1 MKEEEL
7 RKSILEYNRILS
19 SINLILIS
27 YQNDIDD
34 IFKKI
39 KLLDYMESEYLFDE
53 LFYIQKLLSEI
64 KYKYKY
70 SFSKIFDDFIYF
82 FDRDDE
88 YSRKFLYKKLR
99 ESTDPGMNMIF
110 FKTLEDS

>member
-7 RKSILEYNRILS
+7 RKNILEYNRILS

-27 YQNDIDD
+27 YQDDINDI
-34 IFKKI
+34 FEKI
-39 KLLDYMESEYLFDE
+39 KSSGYMESEYLFDE
-53 LFYIQKLLSEI
+53 LFHIQKLLSEI

-70 SFSKIFDDFIYF
+70 NFDKIFDDFIYF

-88 YSRKFLYKKLR
+88 YSRKFLYKKLQD
-99 ESTDPGMNMIF
+99 SNDLGMNANF